1 MNDENPEVRKNDKNY
16 FNLLGLPILVIET
29 ILAVSNF
36 SILFN
41 MTQTSKRMKEMIQR
55 KVKTTKP
62 IFISIRRSGETI
74 RIDDFT
80 YQIRRTR
87 AALERPPNT
96 ELSNLYVDNPSSN
109 VWTSQ
114 TAQYRDELSEFITNV
129 RKLFPNAPID
139 YLSINLNRVQ
149 SHADLIDLVIPRQL
163 SKVICSFHGYNI
175 INSNLLQTF
184 SVLDCCAFRAYGPPF
199 DLKAINLPAGYK
211 NSMYEFML
219 DDGMFYGENEIF
231 LINGRRFTN
240 KDANLL
246 IERWANGGLERC
258 RAIKV
263 RNFRNFDMNLVSNG
277 FNNCKW
283 NSSIMEPYFRT
294 SPAVLYEMK
303 GHMILSNDDV
313 ATVRY
318 MEGDKTLYII
328 FWNVDDRPL
337 CFPDLI

>member
-1 MNDENPEVRKNDKNY
+1 
-16 FNLLGLPILVIET
+16 
-29 ILAVSNF
+29 
-36 SILFN
+36 

-80 YQIRRTR
+80 YQIIRTR

-96 ELSNLYVDNPSSN
+96 ELSNLYVDNPFSN

-114 TAQYRDELSEFITNV
+114 TSQYGDELSEFITNV

-139 YLSINLNRVQ
+139 YLSINLNRAQ
-149 SHADLIDLVIPRQL
+149 PHADLIDLVVPRQL

-175 INSNLLQTF
+175 LNSNLLETF

-199 DLKAINLPAGYK
+199 DLKAINLQADFK

-219 DDGMFYGENEIF
+219 DNGMFYGENEIF
-231 LINGRRFTN
+231 LINGTQFTN
-240 KDANLL
+240 RDANLL
-246 IERWANGGLERC
+246 IERWKNGGLERC

-277 FNNCKW
+277 LINCEW
-283 NSSIMEPYFRT
+283 NSSIMERYFRT
-294 SPAVLYEMK
+294 SQAILYDLK
-303 GHMILSNDDV
+303 GHIIFSNDDV

-318 MEGDKTLYII
+318 VEEDQMLYII
-328 FWNVDDRPL
+328 FWKVNDLPL
-337 CFPDLI
+337 RFPNLI